1 MGVRFAVIH
10 RIKTIVNDWMVEMKY
25 LYTTLCNGYLNKP
38 EPCKYIDSCDL
49 CIGFKLDEDGNE
61 HYIIGRG
68 CNAMKCKRDNPNYKP
83 LTKSQ
88 FIEIYRQMPN
98 CTNISLGELLERARI
113 DGMVEG

>member
-1 MGVRFAVIH
+1 MIYSNT
-10 RIKTIVNDWMVEMKY
+10 K
-25 LYTTLCNGYLNKP
+25 LCRGYSNKL

-49 CIGFKLDEDGNE
+49 CIGFWLDEGGNE

-68 CNAMKCKRDNPNYKP
+68 CNAMKCKRENPNYNP

-88 FIEIYRQMPN
+88 FIEIYKQMPN
-98 CTNISLGELLERARI
+98 RTNISLGELLECARI